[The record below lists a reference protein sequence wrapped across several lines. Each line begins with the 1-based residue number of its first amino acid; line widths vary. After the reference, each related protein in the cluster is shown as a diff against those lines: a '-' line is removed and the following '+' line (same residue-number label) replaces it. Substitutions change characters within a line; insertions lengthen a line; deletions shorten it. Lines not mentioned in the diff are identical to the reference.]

1 MQAGDNGFRA
11 PTAREQSYVVQLWSG
26 EIAKRYR
33 ANGGKVLVALAIAGL
48 VLLILDILIAPSEL
62 LDKVLLAG
70 GCSVCL
76 RAGLSQRKRSKAM
89 ARRLELLAQNRFSVM
104 SARAQH
110 VRTAG
115 DRRHYNGYVQVLAG
129 GRTAEYRMPYRDAA
143 AMEAQNNHQFPVLL
157 VLLEGEQEVLALLA
171 PAD

>member
-1 MQAGDNGFRA
+1 
-11 PTAREQSYVVQLWSG
+11 
-26 EIAKRYR
+26 
-33 ANGGKVLVALAIAGL
+33 VALAIAGL
-48 VLLILDILIAPSEL
+48 VLLVLDILIAPNVMM
-62 LDKVLLAG
+62 DKVLLAG

-76 RAGLSQRKRSKAM
+76 RGGLSLRKRNKAM
-89 ARRLELLAQNRFSVM
+89 ARRLELLAQHRFLVM

-110 VRTAG
+110 VRTA
-115 DRRHYNGYVQVLAG
+115 DDQQHYNGYVQVLAG

-171 PAD
+171 PTD